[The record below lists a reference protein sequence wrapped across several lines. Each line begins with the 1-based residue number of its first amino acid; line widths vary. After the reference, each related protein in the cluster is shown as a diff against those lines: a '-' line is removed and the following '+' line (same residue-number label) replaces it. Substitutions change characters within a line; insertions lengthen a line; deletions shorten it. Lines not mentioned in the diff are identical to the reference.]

1 MKSVMTMLAKL
12 RHVANEPQH
21 ALPDVFIWMIQ
32 NNRRVAYH
40 RVAAKDIIF
49 SVIDEEKGHDCAS
62 VQTVF
67 LKVNNDV
74 AQYVNVKMYSCVVT
88 RS

>member
-1 MKSVMTMLAKL
+1 MTMLVKL
-12 RHVANEPQH
+12 RHIASEPQH

-40 RVAAKDIIF
+40 RIAAKDILY
-49 SVIDEEKGHDCAS
+49 STVDDEKGHNCGT

-67 LKVNNDV
+67 LKASLFACLLVCLY
-74 AQYVNVKMYSCVVT
+74 A
-88 RS
+88 